1 MGKGKHNY
9 IFIFLYLL
17 IFCMMYSPVRG
28 QVWWE
33 ESGRKYDYD
42 LSDVRVLIL
51 LGEDFDY
58 HETIVVKDL
67 WKKWGAQIDI
77 AGTDDELTGHLFK
90 RTKKGWDR
98 SENRMIKMDMFLSDV
113 DMSEYQVLFL
123 PGGSSPA
130 SLIKADS
137 LKLVQLVR
145 DADRNGLILAAICHG
160 PIALTAA
167 DVVKGHKITG
177 HRDVIKGVQEQKGEY
192 VREVCVV
199 DENIITGNWPY
210 FETFAVKVAEKILY
224 PDGGGPN
231 EKTPFDTNLALK
243 TIKERRS
250 IRQFQDKDVDQDT
263 IELLLRAATWAPSAN
278 NDQPWK
284 FVVVRDKEIKSQ
296 IIDAVIERMKGAY
309 EELGYPLDRIRM
321 YWSGVFSAPVHIF
334 AFCDTTGVA
343 VDKDFEEMEILH
355 NMQGVSAA
363 CQNIL
368 LAAQALDLGSLWA
381 GGPMVVEEQ
390 IKTLLRV
397 PEEVRLAAIIGVG
410 YPAYKAFP
418 PVRKPLSKVMYI
430 EKWGASK

>member
-1 MGKGKHNY
+1 MGKGNHIY

-17 IFCMMYSPVRG
+17 IFCMMYSPVMS

-33 ESGRKYDYD
+33 ETDQDYGYD

-58 HETIVVKDL
+58 HETMVVKDH
-67 WKKWGAQIDI
+67 WEKWGAQIEI
-77 AGTDDELTGHLFK
+77 AGTANELTGHLFK

-98 SENRMIKMDMFLSDV
+98 SENRTIQMDMLFSEV
-113 DMSEYQVLFL
+113 DMSKYKILFL

-130 SLIKADS
+130 NMVKTDS
-137 LKLVQLVR
+137 LGLAQLVQEADQKGLV
-145 DADRNGLILAAICHG
+145 LAAICHG

-167 DVVKGHKITG
+167 DVVEGHKITG

-199 DENIITGNWPY
+199 DDNIITGNWPY

-224 PDGGGPN
+224 PEGGGPSQ
-231 EKTPFDTNLALK
+231 KSSFDTNPVLSA
-243 TIKERRS
+243 IKQRRS

-263 IELLLRAATWAPSAN
+263 IELLLKAATWAPSAN

-284 FVVVRDKEIKSQ
+284 FVVVRDREVNIQ
-296 IIDAVIERMKGAY
+296 IVDAVIERMKGAY
-309 EELGYPLDRIRM
+309 EELGYPLDRIKM

-334 AFCDTTGVA
+334 AFCDTTGITI
-343 VDKDFEEMEILH
+343 DEEFEEMEILH
-355 NMQGVSAA
+355 NMQGVSIA

-368 LAAQALDLGSLWA
+368 LAAQALELGSLWV
-381 GGPMVVEEQ
+381 GGAMVVEDQ
-390 IKTLLRV
+390 IKNFLRV

-430 EKWGASK
+430 EKWGEK

>member
-1 MGKGKHNY
+1 MGKGMHSY
-9 IFIFLYLL
+9 ISVLFCLL
-17 IFCMMYSPVRG
+17 IFCMMHGPVMG
-28 QVWWE
+28 QDWWE
-33 ESGRKYDYD
+33 ETDQDYSYD
-42 LSDVRVLIL
+42 LSGVRVLIL

-67 WKKWGAQIDI
+67 WEKWGAQIDI
-77 AGTDDELTGHLFK
+77 AGTAEKLTGHLFK

-98 SENRMIKMDMFLSDV
+98 SENRTIEMDMLLDEV
-113 DMSEYQVLFL
+113 DMSEYQILFL

-137 LKLVQLVR
+137 LRLVQLVQ
-145 DADRNGLILAAICHG
+145 DADKKGLILAAICHG

-167 DVVKGHKITG
+167 DVVEGHKITG
-177 HRDVIKGVQEQKGEY
+177 HRDVIKGVQERKGEF
-192 VREVCVV
+192 VREVCVM

-224 PDGGGPN
+224 PDGGGPSQ
-231 EKTPFDTNLALK
+231 KTPFDTNIVLK

-263 IELLLRAATWAPSAN
+263 IELLLRAAIWAPSAN

-284 FVVVRDKEIKSQ
+284 FVVVRDKEIKNQ

-309 EELGYPLDRIRM
+309 EKLGYPLDRIKM

-334 AFCDTTGVA
+334 AFCDTSGIV
-343 VDKDFEEMEILH
+343 VDKDFKEMEILH
-355 NMQGVSAA
+355 NMQGVSIA

-368 LAAQALDLGSLWA
+368 LAAQALELGSLWA

-397 PEEVRLAAIIGVG
+397 PEDVRLAAIIGVG

-430 EKWGASK
+430 EKWGER